1 MGRLAL
7 LLLAAAGALPLPAG
21 AATATA
27 SVRVSVANVWAR
39 PATATLPSDPQLW
52 PTASVTYAQ
61 RLALVGHMPTQV
73 LFGEQVVVLGR
84 RGAWTHVA
92 VPDQPS
98 PLDRRGYPG
107 WILTS
112 QLGPPLAPRGA
123 TATVTAVSARLSTG
137 RRISFA
143 TRLPVV
149 GRSAD
154 SVLVETPAGTSALPA
169 ADVAPLPV
177 TRADLVRTAKL
188 FLGLRYLW
196 GGLSRWGMDCSGL
209 TWAVYRA
216 HGITI
221 PRDADAQFAAGRP
234 VPLSR
239 VQPGDLLFYES
250 PVGHVA
256 MAVGHGLM
264 IESPNSASVVRI
276 VPIRTSGFDGA
287 RTFLASP

>member
-1 MGRLAL
+1 VGRLSL
-7 LLLAAAGALPLPAG
+7 LLAVAAAGALLLPAG
-21 AATATA
+21 AATAT
-27 SVRVSVANVWAR
+27 VRVSVANVWAR
-39 PATATLPSDPQLW
+39 PGTATLSRDPQIW
-52 PTASVTYAQ
+52 PTAAVTYAQ

-107 WILTS
+107 WMLSS
-112 QLGPPLAPRGA
+112 QLGPPLAPRPLS
-123 TATVTAVSARLSTG
+123 ATVTAVSARLSTG

-149 GRSAD
+149 GRHAD
-154 SVLVETPAGTSALPA
+154 SVLVETPAGTSTLPA

-177 TRADLVRTAKL
+177 TRTDLVRTAKL

-256 MAVGHGLM
+256 MAVGRGLM

-276 VPIRTSGFDGA
+276 VPVRTSGFDGA
-287 RTFLASP
+287 RTFLSRP